1 VNWERK
7 NVTLWGFHAWASED
21 SNLNTND
28 LALSDAGALSGMNAM
43 RFGSPENVVSNHLS
57 AFTVNSLGRWR
68 ITVQGL
74 WVIVHPRALTRWAFS
89 SGSPTGPRKNNSK
102 LTVCYSTKPSVLRN
116 ACATRGPQFS
126 LTVRRPRSPRAPTD

>member
-43 RFGSPENVVSNHLS
+43 RFGSPHWTHFELLRLS
-57 AFTVNSLGRWR
+57 
-68 ITVQGL
+68 
-74 WVIVHPRALTRWAFS
+74 TR
-89 SGSPTGPRKNNSK
+89 
-102 LTVCYSTKPSVLRN
+102 
-116 ACATRGPQFS
+116 
-126 LTVRRPRSPRAPTD
+126 